1 MATITKHVG
10 KIKDAGTRV
19 AIMYRTLPDDK
30 ESALVVSTDNLPT
43 NAYQRVGLEVTPT
56 LNESLFLDLE

>member
-30 ESALVVSTDNLPT
+30 EFA
-43 NAYQRVGLEVTPT
+43 
-56 LNESLFLDLE
+56 LDLL